1 MSFSRSFYVP
11 PQRSVVGKFLHDKLF
26 SIRRQSSV
34 SGEQT
39 SPPKSNT
46 QVLTELQALLAD
58 SDNVLPN
65 CGEARSLVILFH
77 KHAYPESFETYTQ
90 HIQDILLI
98 QHRIRDIKKDM
109 VSTTYMDFINVQH
122 KERAE
127 KAIAE
132 LVAKLADLKLRYPSI
147 VESIMPD
154 VAANASL
161 LYDVTDAIVS
171 IAKRSTG
178 STEDEDFNKLLAEI
192 TTHFHTFTLTRD
204 QESGFHV
211 EALYK
216 LWRFT
221 VKEYCHYRVYGLP
234 G

>member
-11 PQRSVVGKFLHDKLF
+11 PQRSVVGKFLHDQL
-26 SIRRQSSV
+26 SIIRTQRTV
-34 SGEQT
+34 AGEQT
-39 SPPKSNT
+39 TTPKSNT

-77 KHAYPESFETYTQ
+77 KHAYPESFETYKQ
-90 HIQDILLI
+90 HIQDII
-98 QHRIRDIKKDM
+98 TIKHI
-109 VSTTYMDFINVQH
+109 INVRK
-122 KERAE
+122 KEMESPNFIKEYWQEREE

-147 VESIMPD
+147 VESIKPD

-204 QESGFHV
+204 QESGFSV

-221 VKEYCHYRVYGLP
+221 VKEYCHYRVCGLP